1 MPVAPQAPRPSAGAG
16 GRLLPVPDAPLPQP
30 PTRSA
35 GALLR
40 WLLVRAWKPV
50 LVATLAATTSNVIQ
64 AIVPGFLGA
73 ALDSGIENGLNPRL
87 WAIGLGLLLLFCVY
101 AVGDTGLSYFRVH
114 AWMRV
119 SFDVDRLVAR
129 QVSTTGTDLGRQ
141 TSTGEVAAIV
151 ASDAQYLGNVV
162 ERLPGLIGAAV
173 SFLVVAVLMLGTS
186 VRLGLIALIGMPLV
200 AWIVTLVIKPLQR
213 RQAHQREAQS
223 QVTTITTD
231 TVAGLRI
238 LRGIGGEDVFARR
251 YRDASQELRRRGVSV
266 AGTQSVLMSLQ
277 VLLPGLFVA
286 VVVWAAA
293 RMAVAGQISA
303 GELVTFYGYTAY
315 LSWPL
320 MEFSNSVQD
329 LTRARVGARRL
340 LRLLTVSLTAGSVTE
355 RLDLDPAQGTAVAG
369 ALVDHASGVRI
380 EPGRMTALVAADPDL
395 SAALAT
401 RLGRFHDDGPVVTLT
416 NRPLTD
422 MPLADVRASVVVSGA
437 TAQLFT
443 GTLRQA
449 LDVRGGR
456 APQPVGVAALVAA
469 EDERAGS
476 ALDQDVRA
484 PVLRADGDD
493 RLLAALEVA
502 DAHDVLSSLEHGLAG
517 MVTEKGRSLS
527 GGQRQRVAL
536 ARALL
541 TEAPALVL
549 IEPTSA
555 LDSHTES
562 RVARRVHAA
571 RRGRTTVIVTE
582 SPLVLEACDE
592 VVLLDDEG
600 RERVRSTHRDLLARA
615 RQGQAD
621 ALAYRAVVARASGEA
636 EPGAPTPGGT
646 EPTAPP
652 TGPDTVGRVP
662 AHPGTTE
669 EGR

>member
-1 MPVAPQAPRPSAGAG
+1 M
-16 GRLLPVPDAPLPQP
+16 PDAPLPQP
-30 PTRSA
+30 PTHSV
-35 GALLR
+35 GAFLR
-40 WLLVRAWKPV
+40 WLLRRALTPV
-50 LVATLAATTSNVIQ
+50 LLATVAATTSNVIQ

-73 ALDSGIENGLNPRL
+73 ALDSGIETGLTPRL
-87 WAIGLGLLLLFCVY
+87 WAIGLGLLLLFGVY
-101 AVGDTGLSYFRVH
+101 AIADTSSDYIRIH

-119 SFDVDRLVAR
+119 AFDVDRLVAR

-141 TSTGEVAAIV
+141 TSTGEVASIV
-151 ASDAQYLGNVV
+151 ASDAQYLANTI
-162 ERLPGLIGAAV
+162 ERLPGLIGASV
-173 SFLVVAVLMLGTS
+173 SFVVVAVLMLNTS

-200 AWIVTLVIKPLQR
+200 AWIVTLVIKPLQK
-213 RQAHQREAQS
+213 RQSYQREAQS

-231 TVAGLRI
+231 TVAGLRV

-266 AGTQSVLMSLQ
+266 ARTQSVLMSLQ

-286 VVVWAAA
+286 VVVWVAA
-293 RMAVAGQISA
+293 RMAVTGQISA

-320 MEFSNSVQD
+320 MEFSHAVQD
-329 LTRARVGARRL
+329 YARARVGARRA
-340 LRLLTVSLTAGSVTE
+340 LRLLTVSPTAGSVTE
-355 RLDLDPAQGTAVAG
+355 RLDLDPARGTAVTG
-369 ALVDHASGVRI
+369 PLVDQASGVRVT
-380 EPGRMTALVAADPDL
+380 PGRMTALVAADPDI

-401 RLGRFHDDGPVVTLT
+401 RLGRFHDDGPVVTLA

-449 LDVRGGR
+449 LDVRGDQ

-469 EDERAGS
+469 EDERASS

-484 PVLRADGDD
+484 PILRADGDD

-541 TEAPALVL
+541 TEAPTLVL

-562 RVARRVHAA
+562 RVAHRVHEA
-571 RRGRTTVIVTE
+571 RRDRTTVVVTE

-592 VVLLDDEG
+592 VVLLDAEG

-615 RQGQAD
+615 RAGEAD
-621 ALAYRAVVARASGEA
+621 ALAYRAVVARAAGEA
-636 EPGAPTPGGT
+636 PVTASAP
-646 EPTAPP
+646 EE
-652 TGPDTVGRVP
+652 VGR
-662 AHPGTTE
+662 
-669 EGR
+669 

>member
-1 MPVAPQAPRPSAGAG
+1 M
-16 GRLLPVPDAPLPQP
+16 PDAPLPQP
-30 PTRSA
+30 PTSSV
-35 GALLR
+35 GALLH
-40 WLLVRAWKPV
+40 WLLARAWKPV
-50 LVATLAATTSNVIQ
+50 LVATLAGTASSVIQ

-73 ALDSGIENGLNPRL
+73 ALDSGIEHGLNPRL
-87 WAIGLGLLLLFCVY
+87 WTIGLVLLLLFVVY
-101 AVGDTGLSYFRVH
+101 ALADGVGSYVNIH
-114 AWMRV
+114 GWMRV
-119 SFDVDRLVAR
+119 NFDIDRLVAR

-151 ASDAQYLGNVV
+151 ASDAQYLANFV
-162 ERLPGLIGAAV
+162 EGLPVLISASV
-173 SFLVVAVLMLGTS
+173 SFLVVAVLMLDTS

-200 AWIVTLVIKPLQR
+200 AWIVTLVIKPLHK
-213 RQAHQREAQS
+213 RQAYQREAQS
-223 QVTTITTD
+223 EITTITTD

-266 AGTQSVLMSLQ
+266 AATESVLMSLQ

-286 VVVWAAA
+286 VVVWVAA
-293 RMAVAGQISA
+293 RMAVADKLSA
-303 GELVTFYGYTAY
+303 GELVTFYGYTAF
-315 LSWPL
+315 LSMPL
-320 MEFSNSVQD
+320 MAFSHSVRNYA
-329 LTRARVGARRL
+329 RARVGARRL
-340 LRLLTVSLTAGSVTE
+340 LRLLTVSPTAGSVTE
-355 RLDLDPAQGTAVAG
+355 RLDLDPARGTAATG
-369 ALVDHASGVRI
+369 ELVDHASGVRI
-380 EPGRMTALVAADPDL
+380 EPGHMTAIVAADPDV

-401 RLGRFHDDGPVVTLT
+401 RLGRFHDDGPTVTLA

-449 LDVRGGR
+449 LDVRGDQ
-456 APQPVGVAALVAA
+456 APQPVGVADLVAT
-469 EDERAGS
+469 EDDRTSS
-476 ALDQDVRA
+476 AVDQDVRS
-484 PVLRADGDD
+484 PILHADGDD

-541 TEAPALVL
+541 TEAPTLVL

-562 RVARRVHAA
+562 RVAHRVHQT
-571 RRGRTTVIVTE
+571 RRDRTTVVVTE

-592 VVLLDDEG
+592 VVLLDAEG

-615 RQGQAD
+615 RAGEAD
-621 ALAYRAVVARASGEA
+621 ALAYRAVVARASGEPPVA
-636 EPGAPTPGGT
+636 AP
-646 EPTAPP
+646 
-652 TGPDTVGRVP
+652 
-662 AHPGTTE
+662 TTE
-669 EGR
+669 EVGR

>member
-1 MPVAPQAPRPSAGAG
+1 MPTPRQDPDRATTASARIG
-16 GRLLPVPDAPLPQP
+16 GRWIPKPDAPLSQP
-30 PTRSA
+30 PAHSS

-40 WLLVRAWKPV
+40 WLVARALAPV
-50 LVATLAATTSNVIQ
+50 VVATLAATTSNVIQ

-87 WAIGLGLLLLFCVY
+87 WTIGLALLVLFCVY
-101 AVGDTGLSYFRVH
+101 ALGDTGGSYFRDL

-129 QVSTTGTDLGRQ
+129 RVSTTGADLGRQ
-141 TSTGEVAAIV
+141 TSTGEIAAIV
-151 ASDAQYLGNVV
+151 ASDAEHMANLVQH
-162 ERLPGLIGAAV
+162 LPGLIGAAV
-173 SFLVVAVLMLGTS
+173 SFLVVAVLMLDTS

-200 AWIVTLVIKPLQR
+200 AWVVALVIKPLQR
-213 RQAHQREAQS
+213 RQAYQREAQS

-293 RMAVAGQISA
+293 RMALSGEITAGN
-303 GELVTFYGYTAY
+303 LVTFYGYTAY

-320 MEFSNSVQD
+320 MEFSYTVQEF
-329 LTRARVGARRL
+329 TRARVGARRL
-340 LRLLTVSLTAGSVTE
+340 QRLLQVSPTAGSVDE
-355 RLDLDPAQGTAVAG
+355 RLSLDPARGTAVTG
-369 ALVDHASGVRI
+369 TLEDHASGVRI
-380 EPGRMTALVAADPDL
+380 EPGRMTALVCSDPDV
-395 SAALAT
+395 SAAVAT
-401 RLGRFHDDGPVVTLT
+401 RLGRFHDDGPVVTLAS
-416 NRPLTD
+416 RPLTQ

-443 GTLRQA
+443 GTLREA

-456 APQPVGVAALVAA
+456 VPEPVDVATLVAA

-476 ALDQDVRA
+476 ALEQDVR
-484 PVLRADGDD
+484 PTIMRADGDE

-502 DAHDVLSSLEHGLAG
+502 DVHDVLSSLEHGLAG

-541 TEAPALVL
+541 TEAPTLVL

-562 RVARRVHAA
+562 RVARRVHES
-571 RRGRTTVIVTE
+571 RRGRTTVVVTE

-592 VVLLDDEG
+592 VVLLDAEG

-615 RQGQAD
+615 RTGEEH
-621 ALAYRAVVARASGEA
+621 ALAYRAVVARAAGEPKSEGPA
-636 EPGAPTPGGT
+636 RPGTEGPARLGTHAPTR
-646 EPTAPP
+646 
-652 TGPDTVGRVP
+652 PDTEEVGR
-662 AHPGTTE
+662 
-669 EGR
+669 

>member
-1 MPVAPQAPRPSAGAG
+1 MPTPRQDPDRATTASARAR
-16 GRLLPVPDAPLPQP
+16 GRWIPVPDAPLPQP
-30 PTRSA
+30 PSHSA

-40 WLLVRAWKPV
+40 WLIARAFKPV
-50 LVATLAATTSNVIQ
+50 LLATLAATTSNVIQ
-64 AIVPGFLGA
+64 AVVPGFLGA

-87 WAIGLGLLLLFCVY
+87 WTIGLALLVLFCVY
-101 AVGDTGLSYFRVH
+101 ALGDTGGSYFRDL

-129 QVSTTGTDLGRQ
+129 QVSTTGADLGRQ
-141 TSTGEVAAIV
+141 TSTGEIAAIV
-151 ASDAQYLGNVV
+151 ASDAEHMANLVQH
-162 ERLPGLIGAAV
+162 LPGLIGAAV
-173 SFLVVAVLMLGTS
+173 SFLVVAVLMLDTS

-200 AWIVTLVIKPLQR
+200 AWIVALVIKPLQR
-213 RQAHQREAQS
+213 RQAYQREAQS

-293 RMAVAGQISA
+293 RMALSGEITAGN
-303 GELVTFYGYTAY
+303 LVTFYGYTAY

-320 MEFSNSVQD
+320 MEFSYTVQEF
-329 LTRARVGARRL
+329 TRARVGARRL
-340 LRLLTVSLTAGSVTE
+340 QRLLQVSPTAGNVDE
-355 RLDLDPAQGTAVAG
+355 RLSLDPARGTAVTG
-369 ALVDHASGVRI
+369 ALEDHASGVRI
-380 EPGRMTALVAADPDL
+380 EPGRMTALVCSDPDV
-395 SAALAT
+395 SATVAT
-401 RLGRFHDDGPVVTLT
+401 RLGRFHDDGPVVTLAG
-416 NRPLTD
+416 RPLTH

-443 GTLRQA
+443 GTLREA

-456 APQPVGVAALVAA
+456 VPEPVDVAALVTA
-469 EDERAGS
+469 EDDRAGS
-476 ALDQDVRA
+476 ALEQDVR
-484 PVLRADGDD
+484 PTVLRADGDE

-562 RVARRVHAA
+562 RVARRVHEA
-571 RRGRTTVIVTE
+571 RRGRTTVVVTE

-592 VVLLDDEG
+592 VVLLDAEG

-615 RQGQAD
+615 RRGEEH
-621 ALAYRAVVARASGEA
+621 ALDYRAVVARAAGEPESEGPA
-636 EPGAPTPGGT
+636 RPGTEGPARLGTHAPTR
-646 EPTAPP
+646 
-652 TGPDTVGRVP
+652 PDTEEVGR
-662 AHPGTTE
+662 
-669 EGR
+669 